1 MKPKTSNEQA
11 GSHECDACGGTG
23 RYTFYYPANPII
35 RAHIN
40 CPVCLGA
47 GAISDRMPA
56 ADAQAD
62 ASTLTSY
69 LIGYGNP
76 WKTRAAVLAWTPWP
90 LNDDSINHYDVITAA
105 RAAFRAVPGLR
116 G

>member
-1 MKPKTSNEQA
+1 MQPKTSNEQA
-11 GSHECDACGGTG
+11 GSHPCAACGGDG
-23 RYTFYYPANPII
+23 VIHLFE
-35 RAHIN
+35 N